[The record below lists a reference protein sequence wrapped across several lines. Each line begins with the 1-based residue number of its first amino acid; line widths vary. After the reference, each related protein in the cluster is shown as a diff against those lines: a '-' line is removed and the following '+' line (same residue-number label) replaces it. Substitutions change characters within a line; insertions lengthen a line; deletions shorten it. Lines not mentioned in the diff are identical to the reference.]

1 MTSTRCYI
9 DFAAGN
15 KEQYDRE
22 LLQYRDL
29 ENWVAQ
35 NGGKYGL
42 ASGLKDLDT
51 TGRETLTAMYEAE
64 TKVSS
69 TSK

>member
-29 ENWVAQ
+29 EKWLAQ
-35 NGGKYGL
+35 NGEKYGL
-42 ASGLKDLDT
+42 ASDLKDLDT

-64 TKVSS
+64 TKVSPIP
-69 TSK
+69 